1 MTQSRETADHLL
13 LLGHPPASEFF
24 QVMRTRARSGTVL
37 ESGDLV
43 HEWRAARAYVRELEE
58 QEAGLADGLPLKDLP
73 PEMAEAAEVYLNDPA
88 IEEANRMMQRRWV
101 WVELDRVAIFQ
112 KCIDLAWVRA
122 IQTRLGRVPGAVD
135 IVNVAAGT
143 DVKQPPIE
151 VVRSTEDS
159 YVFSCNSS
167 ELQFFGTKLIDPAV
181 LPPELNRGSV
191 GQVLAAFV
199 GFGLRTLSVIR
210 YRGRLILLNG
220 THRAYALRDLG
231 LSHVPCVLVDVEHP
245 DELELAGVGQTASL
259 IERCARVPR
268 PPLFKDY
275 FDSRQCKLVSLERT
289 RRAIQMQITCT
300 SIRIPRNVAGD
311 RSAVS

>member
-1 MTQSRETADHLL
+1 MTQIRKTADHLL
-13 LLGHPPASEFF
+13 LLGHPPASDFF
-24 QVMRTRARSGTVL
+24 QVMRTRARGGAAL
-37 ESGDLV
+37 ESGGLV
-43 HEWRAARAYVRELEE
+43 HEWRAARAYVRQLEKR
-58 QEAGLADGLPLKDLP
+58 EAGLADDLPLKDLP
-73 PEMAEAAEVYLNDPA
+73 SEMAQAAEVCLNDPA
-88 IEEANRMMQRRWV
+88 IEEANRMMPRRWV
-101 WVELDRVAIFQ
+101 WVELDRVAVFQ

-122 IQTRLGRVPGAVD
+122 IQTRLGRVPSAED

-143 DVKQPPIE
+143 DVKLPGIE

-167 ELQFFGTKLIDPAV
+167 ELQFFGTKLFDPTV
-181 LPPELNRGSV
+181 LPRELSRGNV

-199 GFGLRTLSVIR
+199 GFGLRTLSVVR
-210 YRGRLILLNG
+210 LHGRLILLNG

-231 LSHVPCVLVDVEHP
+231 LSHVPCLLVDVEHP
-245 DELELAGVGQTASL
+245 DELELAGVGQTRSL
-259 IERCARVPR
+259 IEHCARVPR

-300 SIRIPRNVAGD
+300 SLRIPRNVAGD
-311 RSAVS
+311 RPAVG